1 MKTFVIKSTAL
12 KQKFAT
18 LLVAT
23 CAVIALAASPKAH
36 AQSEA
41 SVVLSML
48 PVASIVVVGAA
59 SAAAGAVVAVP
70 VILSTA
76 GTVLVVKTVESTAR
90 GTVYVLERAS
100 DGATASVELV
110 GRAAGGAS
118 IVAGTAV
125 TVSVIGAGVVL
136 SALGEAIAFI
146 PNALGKSLLHNERI
160 TFQYRAAE
168 CTVASPPCSLPWRW
182 AWTAQRH
189 KGGGHRPGDSRV
201 AVQTQRQGVQ
211 IPAAPCPSVS

>member
-1 MKTFVIKSTAL
+1 MKTFVMKPIAL

-23 CAVIALAASPKAH
+23 CAIIALAASPKAH

-41 SVVLSML
+41 SVALSML
-48 PVASIVVVGAA
+48 PVASIVVVVGA

-76 GTVLVVKTVESTAR
+76 GAVLVVKTVESTAR

-125 TVSVIGAGVVL
+125 VVSVIGAGVVL

-160 TFQYRAAE
+160 TF
-168 CTVASPPCSLPWRW
+168 
-182 AWTAQRH
+182 
-189 KGGGHRPGDSRV
+189 
-201 AVQTQRQGVQ
+201 
-211 IPAAPCPSVS
+211 

>member
-1 MKTFVIKSTAL
+1 MMKTMSMKPTTLRQKCVAL
-12 KQKFAT
+12 
-18 LLVAT
+18 LMVG
-23 CAVIALAASPKAH
+23 CAVIALATSPKAH

-48 PVASIVVVGAA
+48 PVASIVVVGGA

-76 GTVLVVKTVESTAR
+76 GAVLVVKTVESTAR

-160 TFQYRAAE
+160 TF
-168 CTVASPPCSLPWRW
+168 
-182 AWTAQRH
+182 
-189 KGGGHRPGDSRV
+189 
-201 AVQTQRQGVQ
+201 
-211 IPAAPCPSVS
+211 